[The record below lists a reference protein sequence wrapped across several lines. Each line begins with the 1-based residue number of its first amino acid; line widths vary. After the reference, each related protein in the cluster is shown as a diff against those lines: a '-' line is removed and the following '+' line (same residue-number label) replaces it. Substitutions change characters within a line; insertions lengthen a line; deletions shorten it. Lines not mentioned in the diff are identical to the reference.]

1 MPSDFFELIILA
13 AVTGFLIYK
22 LYITL
27 GQKVG
32 FEPSPESKIVNSS
45 VMPEAVTEVPDD
57 SESLSSLTEPLQAVI
72 KKIQQFDPYF
82 TLKSF
87 LSGATQ
93 AFDMIIESF
102 AKDDL
107 KTLKELLAPDVFDE
121 FKTSIEERAKHG
133 EVLETTLVKFESV
146 DLIEGEIKAQ
156 KALLTVTFQTE
167 QIHITRDKKGEII
180 DGNPQQI
187 EQLIDTWVFERSLS
201 SRNPNWILVKTM
213 V

>member
-1 MPSDFFELIILA
+1 MPSDFFKLIILA

-32 FEPSPESKIVNSS
+32 FEPSSESKSVNSPVTPETVS
-45 VMPEAVTEVPDD
+45 EVPDVPEAISALPEAV
-57 SESLSSLTEPLQAVI
+57 QAAI
-72 KKIQQFDPYF
+72 REIQQFDPSF

-93 AFDMIIESF
+93 AFEIIIDSF
-102 AKDDL
+102 AKNDL
-107 KTLKELLAPDVFDE
+107 KTLKDLLAPDVFDE
-121 FKTSIEERAKHG
+121 FKASIEEREKHG

-146 DLIEGEIKAQ
+146 DLTDGEIKDQ

-201 SRNPNWILVKTM
+201 SRNPNWILVKTT